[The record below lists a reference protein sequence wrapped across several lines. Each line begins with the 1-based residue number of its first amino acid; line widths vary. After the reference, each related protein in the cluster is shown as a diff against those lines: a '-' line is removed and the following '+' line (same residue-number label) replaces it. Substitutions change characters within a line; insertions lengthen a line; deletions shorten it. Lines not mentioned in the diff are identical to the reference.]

1 MPITT
6 TIITLNEQDHIA
18 GCIRSAQSISD
29 EILVV
34 DSNSQD
40 NTVNIAKQLGANVII
55 QPYLGDGYQKA
66 FAGQSAQYDW
76 ILSLDADER
85 ITDEMASEIVS
96 LDLANSSFDAYS
108 FKRHTYIGHRWQKV
122 WSPDRIVR
130 LYNRTRCSYKPVL
143 GHSSIDTKN
152 TQKLNSY
159 LLHYSYANFSD
170 MASKINKF
178 TYCGALA
185 MYQNGKHVSVLAPAF
200 KGLVAFIKKYLFKKG
215 FLAGFDGLTI
225 SVFTGFN
232 CYLKYAMLLEMRR
245 HPEDHPQATQTSND
259 NEQ

>member
-6 TIITLNEQDHIA
+6 TIITLNEQDNIA
-18 GCIRSAQSISD
+18 ECIRSAQPISD

-55 QPYLGDGYQKA
+55 QPYLGDGHQKA
-66 FAGQSAQYDW
+66 FAGRSAQHDW

-85 ITDEMASEIVS
+85 ITDDMARQITS
-96 LDLANSSFDAYS
+96 LDLEESSFDAYS

-130 LYNRTRCSYKPVL
+130 LYDRTRCGYKPVL
-143 GHSSIDTKN
+143 GHSSINAKN
-152 TQKLNSY
+152 VQKLNSY
-159 LLHYSYANFSD
+159 LLHYSYSNFSD
-170 MASKINKF
+170 MANKINKF
-178 TYCGALA
+178 TYRSALA
-185 MYQNGKHVSVLAPAF
+185 MYQNGKRVSAIAPIT
-200 KGLVAFIKKYLFKKG
+200 KGLVAFIRMYVFKKG

-232 CYLKYAMLLEMRR
+232 CYLKYAMLLEMLR
-245 HPEDHPQATQTSND
+245 HPEDHPQATRTSQNK
-259 NEQ
+259 